1 MSLTLLKLT
10 LIMLNDILFYRR
22 GVVMIDKIPGWMV
35 GLEEEDVVFIKNFL
49 LSSGFLK
56 KLAAHYGVTYP
67 TVRLRFDRLIDK
79 IEITDDHIDAPY
91 KAMVKR
97 MVIDNKIS
105 FEAAKQLIQEYRK
118 ENKI

>member
-1 MSLTLLKLT
+1 
-10 LIMLNDILFYRR
+10 
-22 GVVMIDKIPGWMV
+22 MIDKFPGWMV
-35 GLEEEDVVFIKNFL
+35 GLEEEDVVFINNFL

-97 MVIDNKIS
+97 MVIDKKIS
-105 FEAAKQLIQEYRK
+105 FEAAKQLIQVYRK
-118 ENKI
+118 ENKL

>member
-1 MSLTLLKLT
+1 MTFFFNRS
-10 LIMLNDILFYRR
+10 

-49 LSSGFLK
+49 LSSGSLK

-67 TVRLRFDRLIDK
+67 TVRLCLDQLNDK
-79 IEITDDHIDAPY
+79 IEITDDYIDAPC

-105 FEAAKQLIQEYRK
+105 SKQLS
-118 ENKI
+118 N